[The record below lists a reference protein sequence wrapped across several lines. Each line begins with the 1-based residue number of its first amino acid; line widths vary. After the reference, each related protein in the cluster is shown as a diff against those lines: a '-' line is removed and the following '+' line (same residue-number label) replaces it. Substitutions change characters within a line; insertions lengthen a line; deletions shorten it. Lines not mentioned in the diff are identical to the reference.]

1 MKVITSDDVTVD
13 FDPTQ
18 SRVLTNMFADTNAE
32 DDIPLPIDSVTL
44 AKIIQWMNVP
54 DDPEEPWDTLKAMA
68 QAADFLDMPD
78 FLDRTCRRM
87 ANELKGRKPEQ
98 IRQMMDF

>member
-1 MKVITSDDVTVD
+1 MKVITSDGVTVD

-18 SRVLTNMFADTNAE
+18 SRVLMDAPE
-32 DDIPLPIDSVTL
+32 GDDVPVLVDSATL
-44 AKIIQWMNVP
+44 AKVTHWMNIS
-54 DDPEEPWDTLKAMA
+54 DDPEEPWETLKAMA

>member
-1 MKVITSDDVTVD
+1 MQRLNLKSP
-13 FDPTQ
+13 F
-18 SRVLTNMFADTNAE
+18 S
-32 DDIPLPIDSVTL
+32 SVTL
-44 AKIIQWMNVP
+44 ADIEHLKIALLLPCLNEELTLAKVIQWMNVP
-54 DDPEEPWDTLKAMA
+54 EDPEEPWDTLKAMA